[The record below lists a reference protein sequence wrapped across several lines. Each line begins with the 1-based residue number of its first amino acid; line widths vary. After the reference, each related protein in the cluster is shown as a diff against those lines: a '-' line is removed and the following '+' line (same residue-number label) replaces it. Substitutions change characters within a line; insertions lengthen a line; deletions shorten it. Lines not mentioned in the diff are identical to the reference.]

1 MSHLHLTAGL
11 AITGYKYNLST
22 STDNVTY
29 QSYAGSYT
37 NSSWTSGTTFT
48 ITGLTNGTFYKIKI
62 RAVNSL
68 GEGAESAEIGPI
80 KPFKVPT
87 VTTTAGSDATTTPSA
102 TTTNAP
108 SALQSFGT
116 LVTFERT
123 AGQGGSPWTNP
134 YPAGATTGTGTLNG
148 SAGTTHFVWGTSSG
162 SYPNEVAATSNAYV
176 RTTWPRGTTV
186 YYKTKVYNTSCTAT
200 FNGTV
205 NSNGDSTTV
214 TFVYGTSSI
223 ADPVTQSYPS
233 SVSAGSV
240 TALTATAVTAN
251 AASLAAGTF
260 YYRTKAVNAAGTTYG
275 TEQSITV
282 SAKSATAASEQ
293 SFTPPTVGTLYELVC
308 AGGGGGT
315 DGGAGGGGGAVAYY
329 SSASAPASVT
339 FAVGGG
345 GSSGN
350 PGGTSTISFS
360 GVSMSGGGGGVG
372 YFSGSSYGGNS
383 GVASGGT
390 LNYPTTAYTGGATG
404 NIGDSDVGHGG
415 GAGAGGN
422 GGGYNTFENQSQIY
436 AYGGN
441 GGAAATVNG
450 NTFGAGGGG
459 YGEDYLSGGGG
470 PSIGNTPASDYGRGA
485 FRNQAYVE
493 TPGTGGL
500 VRFKYYGP

>member
-1 MSHLHLTAGL
+1 MAGL
-11 AITGYKYNLST
+11 SITGYQYALAT
-22 STDNVTY
+22 SAD
-29 QSYAGSYT
+29 SYATYGAYQV
-37 NSSWTSGTTFT
+37 SSWTSGTSFT
-48 ITGLTNGTFYKIKI
+48 ITGLTNGTLYKVKI

-68 GEGAESAEIGPI
+68 GSGAESASTD
-80 KPFKVPT
+80 PFKPYT
-87 VTTTAGSDATTTPSA
+87 TATATTTTGSDATTTPTA

-116 LVTFERT
+116 LNTVAHTS
-123 AGQGGSPWTNP
+123 GSGTWTNP
-134 YPAGATTGTGTLNG
+134 YPSGATTGTGTLNG

-186 YYKTKVYNTSCTAT
+186 YYKAKVINTSCTAT

-205 NSNGDSTTV
+205 NSNGASTAV
-214 TFVYGTSSI
+214 TFEYGTSSG
-223 ADPVTQSYPS
+223 VYPS
-233 SVSAGSV
+233 SVSAGTV

-251 AASLAAGTF
+251 VASLAAGTF

-275 TEQSITV
+275 SEQSIAI

-315 DGGAGGGGGAVAYY
+315 YGGSGGGGGAVAYY
-329 SSASAPASVT
+329 SSASAPTSLT
-339 FAVGGG
+339 YAVGGG
-345 GSSGN
+345 GSTGN

-372 YFSGSSYGGNS
+372 YFSGADYAGSS

-390 LNYPTTAYTGGATG
+390 SNYPTTAFTGGAYG
-404 NIGDSDVGHGG
+404 YIGDSDVGFGGGG
-415 GAGAGGN
+415 GAGGAGN
-422 GGGYNTFENQSQIY
+422 GAATYNSQSQIY
-436 AYGGN
+436 AYGGD
-441 GGAAATVNG
+441 GGPAQTVNG
-450 NTFGAGGGG
+450 NSFGAGGGG
-459 YGEDYLSGGGG
+459 YGDDWRYPPGG
-470 PSIGNTPASDYGRGA
+470 PSVGNSPYSDYGRGGFVTQNYA
-485 FRNQAYVE
+485 NVYS
-493 TPGTGGL
+493 GTGGL

>member
-29 QSYAGSYT
+29 QAYAGSYT

-48 ITGLTNGTFYKIKI
+48 ITGLTNGTFYKVKI
-62 RAVNSL
+62 RAVNAL

-80 KPFKVPT
+80 RPFKAPT
-87 VTTTAGSDATTTPSA
+87 VTTTAGSDATTTPTA

-108 SALQSFGT
+108 TNTQSFGT
-116 LVTFERT
+116 LVTFERL

-134 YPAGATTGTGTLNG
+134 YPSGATTGTGTLNG

-186 YYKTKVYNTSCTAT
+186 YYKARIYNTACAVT

-205 NSNGDSTTV
+205 NSNGDSATV
-214 TFVYGTSSI
+214 TIEYGTSSG
-223 ADPVTQSYPS
+223 VYPS

-240 TALTATAVTAN
+240 TALTATAVTATVS
-251 AASLAAGTF
+251 SLAAGTY
-260 YYRTKAVNAAGTTYG
+260 YYRVKAVNAAGTTYG
-275 TEQSITV
+275 TEQSIAI

-308 AGGGGGT
+308 AGGGGGH
-315 DGGAGGGGGAVAYY
+315 DGGSGGGGGAVAYY
-329 SSASAPASVT
+329 SSAAAPTSLT

-345 GSSGN
+345 GSAGN
-350 PGGTSTISFS
+350 PGGTSTISFP

-372 YFSGSSYGGNS
+372 YYNGAWYAGSS

-390 LNYPTTAYTGGATG
+390 SNYPTTAFTGGSYGA
-404 NIGDSDVGHGG
+404 IGDSDVGYGGGG
-415 GAGAGGN
+415 GAGGAGN
-422 GGGYNTFENQSQIY
+422 GAATYNSASQIY
-436 AYGGN
+436 AYGGD
-441 GGAAATVNG
+441 GGPAQSLNG

-459 YGEDYLSGGGG
+459 YGDDWRYPPGG
-470 PSIGNTPASDYGRGA
+470 PSVGNSPYSDYGRGGFVTQNYA
-485 FRNQAYVE
+485 NVYS
-493 TPGTGGL
+493 GTGGL